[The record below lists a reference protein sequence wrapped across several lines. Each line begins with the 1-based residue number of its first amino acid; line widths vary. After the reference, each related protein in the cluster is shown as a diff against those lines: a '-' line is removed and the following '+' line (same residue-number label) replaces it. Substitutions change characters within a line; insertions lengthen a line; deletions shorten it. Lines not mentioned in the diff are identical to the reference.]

1 MHIIIK
7 LIGHIIN
14 EDSNNYCY
22 ELKIY
27 NLNILSFDIIK
38 TIFGSYGLE
47 EEEFEN
53 ITVTCEYKNIKNES
67 ITSINNNEEK
77 KVYIYTCKEKIIHQ
91 LKEIF
96 VLHGH
101 KTLINSDMNIIIQK
115 LDPPLDSSS
124 VLSLDSSS
132 VLSLDSSSVLSLD
145 SSSVLSLDS
154 SSGLSLDSPLDLS
167 LADFSEINKETIKIF
182 DDPDFIFLIKI
193 YLNKPD
199 MFKTFFKYIS
209 SRNIIIKQS
218 EKKIDDSIIDKSF
231 IFIKNLNLDLSDEI
245 IKEALYIT
253 NNHLNLSIRYL
264 LLKKVEENI

>member
-22 ELKIY
+22 ELKIF

-115 LDPPLDSSS
+115 LDPPLDSS
-124 VLSLDSSS
+124 LDLPLDSSS
-132 VLSLDSSSVLSLD
+132 G
-145 SSSVLSLDS
+145 LSLDS
-154 SSGLSLDSPLDLS
+154 SSGLSLDSSLDSSSGLSLDLS

-253 NNHLNLSIRYL
+253 NNHLNLSITY
-264 LLKKVEENI
+264 

>member
-22 ELKIY
+22 ELKIF

-115 LDPPLDSSS
+115 LDPPLDSS
-124 VLSLDSSS
+124 LDLPLDSSS
-132 VLSLDSSSVLSLD
+132 G
-145 SSSVLSLDS
+145 LSLDS
-154 SSGLSLDSPLDLS
+154 SSGLSLDSSLDSSSGLSLDLS

>member
-14 EDSNNYCY
+14 EDTGSYCY
-22 ELKIY
+22 ELKIF
-27 NLNILSFDIIK
+27 NVNILSFDIIK
-38 TIFGSYGLE
+38 TIFSSYGLE

-53 ITVTCEYKNIKNES
+53 ITVTCEYKNIKNDT

-101 KTLINSDMNIIIQK
+101 KTLINSDINIIIQK
-115 LDPPLDSSS
+115 TDQILEQKTDQILDQKTDQKLDQKTDQTLEDIS
-124 VLSLDSSS
+124 DY
-132 VLSLDSSSVLSLD
+132 
-145 SSSVLSLDS
+145 
-154 SSGLSLDSPLDLS
+154 
-167 LADFSEINKETIKIF
+167 DFSEINKETLKIF

-193 YLNKPD
+193 YLNKPNI
-199 MFKTFFKYIS
+199 FKKFFKYIS
-209 SRNIIIKQS
+209 SGNILIKQP
-218 EKKIDDSIIDKSF
+218 KKEIDNETINISLE
-231 IFIKNLNLDLSDEI
+231 FIKKLNLDLADDVI
-245 IKEALYIT
+245 LDALYKT

-264 LLKKVEENI
+264 LIKKVEENI